1 MVPPIFLNE
10 RSDNNLAEEKRMAGD
25 YEIIQAFH
33 IGDREVVLG
42 ENPNAAPDERYMC
55 SLGEKNDVLEFHN
68 DVMVSDDYTEI
79 VQLFGQR
86 IIDQARKVQ
95 QELFK
100 PSFQGIDNE
109 PITECNRITYKDD
122 LHNRVVV
129 IKPNVLRREYQ
140 HATHQLV
147 LVTGGFGASPNS
159 RGSACFCVNLYTG
172 ESGRFER
179 QDILGTLNEDQLPKW
194 AQYGLDMYRNKQKTE
209 RSER

>member
-1 MVPPIFLNE
+1 M
-10 RSDNNLAEEKRMAGD
+10 AEEKRMAGD

-42 ENPNAAPDERYMC
+42 VNPNAAPDERYMC
-55 SLGEKNDVLEFHN
+55 SLGEKNDVLEFHKE
-68 DVMVSDDYTEI
+68 VMVSDDSTEN

-140 HATHQLV
+140 HATPSWYL
-147 LVTGGFGASPNS
+147 
-159 RGSACFCVNLYTG
+159 
-172 ESGRFER
+172 
-179 QDILGTLNEDQLPKW
+179 
-194 AQYGLDMYRNKQKTE
+194 
-209 RSER
+209 